1 MGYVMLRA
9 QNSKPITA
17 AAASSQGSGKM
28 LDLIVDA
35 GAVPSDTKFTPQ
47 AGPTNFVEKP
57 DVELD

>member
-1 MGYVMLRA
+1 MRYIMLRA
-9 QNSKPITA
+9 LNSKPITA

-35 GAVPSDTKFTPQ
+35 GAGPLDTKFTLQ
-47 AGPTNFVEKP
+47 AGPTNFVETP